1 MSFMDIFKKSFIE
14 GFTNAS
20 LDTWTIIIAI
30 CISAVIGFYI
40 FLIYKHTTRK
50 TFYSRNFNISL
61 VALATITTAII
72 LSIQVSIVVSLGM
85 VGALSIVRFRTAIKD
100 PLDLVFL
107 FWSIGTGIVCGAGLA
122 EIAIVLAIIVTIIV
136 LALQKIPV
144 LRAPMILIVNAESDA
159 VESQITE
166 ILNEKAPHFNIKSR
180 NIADSK
186 YNVLVE
192 IRTSKSAEIVHDVA
206 EISGVTYVSV
216 MEHDGESVA

>member
-20 LDTWTIIIAI
+20 LDTWTIVIAI

-136 LALQKIPV
+136 FALQKIPV

-159 VESQITE
+159 VESQITD
-166 ILNEKAPHFNIKSR
+166 ILNEKAPHFKIKSR

-206 EISGVTYVSV
+206 DISGVTYVSV
-216 MEHDGESVA
+216 MDHDGESVA